1 MRKFLLIIAPFLLV
15 GCSFFKSSKDIELIP
30 YAQKDKYGYFDLEGK
45 IVINPQFAYATAF
58 REDVALVK
66 TTGDNGKWGYIDES
80 GKFII
85 NATYKDATVFQD
97 GLAWV
102 ILENGA
108 PSAIDKNGEIKFTL
122 KEAENV
128 RLFSEGLAACSKVDS
143 TNTIWG
149 FVDKSGKQ
157 VINSQFD
164 AVGNFH
170 DGKCA
175 VKNKDGKWGYI
186 DKSGKIVI
194 NNQFDSANEF
204 KDGKAVVQLDDK
216 VGVIDE
222 DGKYIINPQFKS
234 AYADG
239 DKYLINQDDKWGW
252 CDDKGKFIINP
263 QFDDASFFGGSKLA
277 SIKSSDKYGFIDSE
291 GKIMINPQFDNA
303 FPFMNNV
310 AIVKSGDK
318 YGLIDK
324 EGKYKVNPQFDSIS
338 DDLIYYLYDLSTN
351 SSITSDYLDTDK
363 ILKVINIDRPENLSL
378 EDNFQTILNKTGKSI
393 DDFSVYSDSN
403 TIFENKFIT
412 NEASYSFVVMG
423 KCIEYDYNY
432 NKVFSNVKPQGF
444 FYVVSLSG
452 KAYGKAEAVQ
462 KAFEKKLNGYNLM
475 KKGYVSSLYTSVYKS
490 SKNIVVTSSS
500 NSSNVIFHILSKDFD
515 ISGYLNRIVEKSE
528 LSTSNNKEAAVDT
541 TASEYPYT
549 EEVPAVEEAAPAAD
563 TAAAY
568 YN

>member
-1 MRKFLLIIAPFLLV
+1 MILAPLLLV
-15 GCSFFKSSKDIELIP
+15 GCSFFKSSKEIDLIP

-66 TTGDNGKWGYIDES
+66 TTGDKGKWGYIDKS

-122 KEAENV
+122 KEAEDV
-128 RLFSEGLAACSKVDS
+128 RLFSEDLAAFSKVDS

-157 VINSQFD
+157 VINPQFD

-186 DKSGKIVI
+186 DKSGKIII
-194 NNQFDSANEF
+194 NNQFDSANEY

-216 VGVIDE
+216 TGVIDE
-222 DGKYIINPQFKS
+222 DGKYIINPQFKN

-239 DKYLINQDDKWGW
+239 EKYLIDQDDKWGW

-263 QFDDASFFGGSKLA
+263 QFDDALFFGDSKLA
-277 SIKSSDKYGFIDSE
+277 GIKSSDKWGYIDNE
-291 GKIMINPQFDNA
+291 GKIMINPQFDA
-303 FPFMNNV
+303 AYPFMNKF

-318 YGLIDK
+318 FGLIDK
-324 EGKYKVNPQFDSIS
+324 EGKYKVNPQFDIIG
-338 DDLIYYLYDLSTN
+338 DDVIYYMYNSSSK
-351 SSITSDYLDTDK
+351 SSITSDYVDTDK
-363 ILKVINIDRPENLSL
+363 ILKVINIDNPENLSFQ
-378 EDNFQTILNKTGKSI
+378 DNFQTILNKTGKSLS
-393 DDFSVYSDSN
+393 DFTAYGETN
-403 TIFENKFIT
+403 TIFENKTIN
-412 NEASYSFVVMG
+412 NEASYGFAVMG
-423 KCIEYDYNY
+423 KFIDYDYNY
-432 NKVFSNVKPQGF
+432 NKIITQEKPQGF
-444 FYVVSLSG
+444 VYKLSLSG
-452 KAYGKAEAVQ
+452 KAYGKSESVQ

-475 KKGYVSSLYTSVYKS
+475 KKGYVNDYYTSVYKS
-490 SKNIVVTSSS
+490 NRNIVVTSSS
-500 NSSNVIFHILSKDFD
+500 NSSNAIFYILNKDFD
-515 ISGYLNRIVEKSE
+515 ISGYLNRIVEKAAETTSSYNDSAVD
-528 LSTSNNKEAAVDT
+528 STAVEAVDT
-541 TASEYPYT
+541 TA
-549 EEVPAVEEAAPAAD
+549 VVVD
-563 TAAAY
+563 TVSAY
-568 YN
+568 

>member
-1 MRKFLLIIAPFLLV
+1 MRKILMILAPLLLV
-15 GCSFFKSSKDIELIP
+15 GCSFFKSSKEIDLIP

-66 TTGDNGKWGYIDES
+66 TTGDKGKWGYIDKS

-122 KEAENV
+122 KEAEDV
-128 RLFSEGLAACSKVDS
+128 RLFSEDLAAFSKVDS

-157 VINSQFD
+157 VINPQFD

-186 DKSGKIVI
+186 DKSGKIII
-194 NNQFDSANEF
+194 NNQFDSANEY

-216 VGVIDE
+216 TGVIDE
-222 DGKYIINPQFKS
+222 DGKYIINPQFKN

-239 DKYLINQDDKWGW
+239 EKYLIDQDDKWGW

-263 QFDDASFFGGSKLA
+263 QFDDALFFGDSKLA
-277 SIKSSDKYGFIDSE
+277 GIKSSDKWGYIDNE
-291 GKIMINPQFDNA
+291 GKIMINPQFDA
-303 FPFMNNV
+303 AYPFMNKF

-318 YGLIDK
+318 FGLIDK
-324 EGKYKVNPQFDSIS
+324 EGKYKVNPQFDIIG
-338 DDLIYYLYDLSTN
+338 DDVIYYMYNSSSK
-351 SSITSDYLDTDK
+351 SSITSDYVDTDK
-363 ILKVINIDRPENLSL
+363 ILKVINIDNPENLSFQ
-378 EDNFQTILNKTGKSI
+378 DNFQTILNKTGKSLS
-393 DDFSVYSDSN
+393 DFTAYGETN
-403 TIFENKFIT
+403 TIFENKTIN
-412 NEASYSFVVMG
+412 NEASYGFAVMG
-423 KCIEYDYNY
+423 KFIDYDYNY
-432 NKVFSNVKPQGF
+432 NKIITQEKPQGF
-444 FYVVSLSG
+444 VYKLSLSG
-452 KAYGKAEAVQ
+452 KAYGKSESVQ

-475 KKGYVSSLYTSVYKS
+475 KKGYVNDYYTSVYKS
-490 SKNIVVTSSS
+490 NRNIVVTSSS
-500 NSSNVIFHILSKDFD
+500 NSSNAIFYILNKDFD
-515 ISGYLNRIVEKSE
+515 ISGYLNRIVEKAAETTSSYNDSAVD
-528 LSTSNNKEAAVDT
+528 STAVEAVDT
-541 TASEYPYT
+541 TA
-549 EEVPAVEEAAPAAD
+549 VVVD
-563 TAAAY
+563 TVSAY
-568 YN
+568 